1 MLLLGATRDK
11 RSSYILILSCS
22 LVLFLVAPLLAG
34 SGKIAG
40 TVRDAGNGNLL
51 PAASVRVVGSKHG
64 AVCDQS
70 GRFFILN
77 VPSGIYS
84 VRASYVG
91 YADVVVQDVRVS
103 LDLTSSLNFELLSTE
118 IRVAEMVVRAER
130 PIIDKNAT
138 NAVRIVGGAELEAL
152 PFRGVQN
159 ALAIQAGVV
168 EDEGRLHVRG
178 SRADEVAYFVE
189 GANVRNP
196 ITGFSAVT
204 LIDEALQE
212 VQLQAG
218 GFNAEYGGAN
228 GGIVLQELRTA
239 GSGWDVGFV
248 LESDRI
254 SSKYKKRLG
263 TYSYGY
269 GGQVLTMSGPVL
281 GNQNVRGLVAAQRRV
296 RDSRPVF
303 WHGFRFEDLVDTG
316 DRGGRIHWAN
326 GATPDT
332 VGVLRMK
339 PGNIDHT
346 GRSQVDVNANLLFDY
361 LPIQLRVT
369 GLYTFDEIE
378 LNPAPVR
385 NMLNT
390 RRLPISESSSGLLNL
405 KATHVLDASTF
416 LQLQASFYKQRR
428 ETFDS
433 SLGSSFMV
441 YNDSAAVADV
451 LSQGISYARQGAPPQ
466 PYDMNGFPFSRPGT
480 PTSFANGSERSSA
493 FSKEEDT
500 YAGGGGSVTKQH
512 GQHQVRAG
520 LDLQRWTSRR
530 YLVVLS
536 SLRSGIQN
544 TYPNLEAVYQR
555 YYAGEIS
562 EGEILGGLIDA
573 AKAAP
578 EGEGDLADFRD
589 FMRNTSRGDFF
600 GYDEFGRRKDTN
612 GLEGPRHPL
621 LASAYLQDKLEYDDL
636 IVQAGL
642 RWDYFDADS
651 WRFVDPAAPVR
662 DQDRFTV
669 VVRDDSVGT
678 YTGVPD
684 APIMRK
690 TRSFSE
696 ISPRLGFS
704 FPVSERTVFH
714 VQYGR
719 FSQMPAMRSMFRGG
733 IGLALELGGQNFI
746 PFPTAFD
753 VEPVRTTQYEI
764 GVGHQ
769 FHDKASFDLTGFY
782 RDVKGQLQLQRQ
794 RLSAGAV
801 DASAYNFL
809 QNGDF
814 ATTRGLELTLR
825 MRRTQRLLTQF
836 DYTLSDARGTGS
848 TLNSAVAGVENNTNL
863 PTVVSPLDFN
873 QRHKGSLMLDYR
885 FPEDEGGPILRRLS
899 LNLLMRFTSGH
910 NYTLVTGSIGQRG
923 PELGGILASDD
934 PRSRQPLESI
944 NSSTTPWTF
953 NVDLK
958 IDRGFG
964 LFGSKATAYVYV
976 QNLFDRKNVINVY
989 GRTGNDRD
997 DGFLTDPD
1005 LSSRIVEAN
1014 GGEQYRQFYEAINLD
1029 NRQHYWFTERGDI
1042 YATPRQIRFG
1052 VRVGI

>member
-1 MLLLGATRDK
+1 MLSPRATPARRLFFIELL
-11 RSSYILILSCS
+11 SLSLILF
-22 LVLFLVAPLLAG
+22 VVATAFAG

-40 TVRDAGNGNLL
+40 SVRDARTGKPL
-51 PAASVRVVGSKHG
+51 PDATVRVAGSKRG
-64 AVCDQS
+64 AVCDDDGS
-70 GRFFILN
+70 FFILN
-77 VPSGIYS
+77 VPPGVYA

-91 YADVVVQDVRVS
+91 YADVVVNDLRVS
-103 LDLTSSLNFELLSTE
+103 LDLTSALHFELSPTE
-118 IRVAEMVVRAER
+118 IRVKETVVRAER
-130 PIIDKNAT
+130 PIVDKNAT
-138 NAVRIVGGAELEAL
+138 NAVRIIGGPELEAL

-168 EDEGRLHVRG
+168 DDEGRLHVRG
-178 SRADEVAYFVE
+178 SRADEVAYFVD

-196 ITGFSAVT
+196 VTGFSAVT

-239 GSGWDVGFV
+239 GAEWDVGFV
-248 LESDRI
+248 LESDRFA
-254 SSKYKKRLG
+254 SKYKKQLG

-269 GGQVLTMSGPVL
+269 GGQVLTLSGPVL
-281 GNQNVRGLVAAQRRV
+281 GNQNVRALVAAQRRV

-303 WHGFRFEDLVDTG
+303 WKGFEFENLVDTG
-316 DRGGRIHWAN
+316 DRGGRIHWSN

-332 VGVLRMK
+332 VRVLRMK

-346 GRSQVDVNANLLFDY
+346 GRSQVDLNTNLLFDY
-361 LPIQLRVT
+361 QPLQLRVT
-369 GLYTFDEIE
+369 GLYSFDEIE

-390 RRLPISESSSGLLNL
+390 GRLPLSESSSGLLNL

-416 LQLQASFYKQRR
+416 LQLQVSFYKQRR

-433 SLGSSFMV
+433 ALGSNFMV
-441 YNDSAAVADV
+441 YNDTAAVARV
-451 LSQGISYARQGAPPQ
+451 LSESSAYARQGAPPQ
-466 PYDMNGFPFSRPGT
+466 PFDFNGFPFSRPGT
-480 PTSFANGSERSSA
+480 PTSFANGGERSSA
-493 FSKEEDT
+493 YSKEDDT
-500 YAGGGGSVTKQH
+500 YKGLGASATKQH
-512 GQHQVRAG
+512 GKHQVRAG
-520 LDLQRWTSRR
+520 FDLQRWTSRR

-536 SLRSGIQN
+536 SLRSGIHN
-544 TYPNLEAVYQR
+544 TYPHLEAVYNR
-555 YYAGEIS
+555 YYAGEIG
-562 EGEILGGLIDA
+562 EGEILGRLIDA
-573 AKAAP
+573 ASAAP
-578 EGEGDLADFRD
+578 AGEGDLADFRE

-600 GYDEFGRRKDTN
+600 GYDEFGRQTN
-612 GLEGPRHPL
+612 DSGLGGPRHPL

-651 WRFVDPAAPVR
+651 WRFVDPSAPVR
-662 DQDRFTV
+662 DQSRFTA

-678 YTGVPD
+678 YTGVPH

-690 TRSFSE
+690 TRSFADL
-696 ISPRLGFS
+696 SPRLGLS
-704 FPVSERTVFH
+704 FPVSDRTVFH

-733 IGLALELGGQNFI
+733 TGLAVELGGQNFI

-769 FHDKASFDLTGFY
+769 FHRMASFDLTGFY

-794 RLSAGAV
+794 ELSSGAV
-801 DASAYNFL
+801 DASPYNFL

-814 ATTRGLELTLR
+814 ATTRGLELVVR
-825 MRRTQRLLTQF
+825 MRRTQRWLTRI

-848 TLNSAVAGVENNTNL
+848 TLNSAVAGIENNTNL

-885 FPEDEGGPILRRLS
+885 FAANQGGPLLQRMG

-910 NYTLVTGSIGQRG
+910 NYTLFTGSIGQRG

-953 NVDLK
+953 NLDLK
-958 IDRGFG
+958 IDREFG
-964 LFGSKATAYVYV
+964 LLGSDATAYVYV
-976 QNLFDRKNVINVY
+976 QNLLNRKNVINVY

-1052 VRVGI
+1052 VKVGI